1 MGFQT
6 YIFCSKVPS
15 KCRKCRFRDPKFQ
28 KISGGHAPVPRQNC
42 VITKILAT
50 PLIIGIV
57 RICREDNSDNYV
69 ESNSRLRQKGKK
81 AYLGKLR
88 QKGLFGQFSV
98 KFNFDMIFK
107 QNCVKQKIH
116 LGENYTD
123 PPPLFK
129 NSPYAHEIT
138 PSISQNSIT
147 LFTPV
152 DNLQQVVRLYT
163 SMQGQ
168 RFNTSVR
175 IESILIPSR
184 TDDDIN
190 Y

>member
-1 MGFQT
+1 MVRFCIIIIFKSFQT
-6 YIFCSKVPS
+6 F
-15 KCRKCRFRDPKFQ
+15 
-28 KISGGHAPVPRQNC
+28 N
-42 VITKILAT
+42 L
-50 PLIIGIV
+50 
-57 RICREDNSDNYV
+57 EDRTYPY
-69 ESNSRLRQKGKK
+69 K
-81 AYLGKLR
+81 AGVGDKLGTSWDKEGQAGNRRYPKLR

-163 SMQGQ
+163 SM
-168 RFNTSVR
+168 
-175 IESILIPSR
+175 
-184 TDDDIN
+184 
-190 Y
+190 